1 MPHINAGAAAFIM
14 RYAPWWCAYNGI
26 CIDRRMVRY
35 AVPLDITDTFRITCS
50 SILENILANAGRRYK
65 LSRGGVSVGG
75 GGISGGGGNVH
86 EQYQHECDLYWRE
99 LVTSWVYTHSL
110 KSPNCV
116 LQSYIQRVR
125 DAMRS
130 IPTGLQVTGFIEICG
145 PEMRVDEPGTVDGPE
160 TCEPETCGTETRVVG
175 YPIVDTATLERCL
188 PNEAEVYALLLC
200 DHTFACQL
208 VQ

>member
-1 MPHINAGAAAFIM
+1 M
-14 RYAPWWCAYNGI
+14 
-26 CIDRRMVRY
+26 
-35 AVPLDITDTFRITCS
+35 AV
-50 SILENILANAGRRYK
+50 
-65 LSRGGVSVGG
+65 
-75 GGISGGGGNVH
+75 GGNVH

-160 TCEPETCGTETRVVG
+160 TCEPGHVEQKRELLDIPSLTLRHLSVV
-175 YPIVDTATLERCL
+175 YRMKQKSM
-188 PNEAEVYALLLC
+188 LC
-200 DHTFACQL
+200 YFVTIRLRANLCSKSCFIYF
-208 VQ
+208 